1 MNIYV
6 CVCVL
11 YIMGPNL
18 PLIYKNT
25 ATQSLAPIMGS
36 CWTIGLRKEPRGV
49 NFCIDKHP
57 YIHFL
62 LGHV

>member
-1 MNIYV
+1 MLTYCMDCQPQSSEMATPLTYIRIYEYICV

-36 CWTIGLRKEPRGV
+36 C
-49 NFCIDKHP
+49 
-57 YIHFL
+57 
-62 LGHV
+62 